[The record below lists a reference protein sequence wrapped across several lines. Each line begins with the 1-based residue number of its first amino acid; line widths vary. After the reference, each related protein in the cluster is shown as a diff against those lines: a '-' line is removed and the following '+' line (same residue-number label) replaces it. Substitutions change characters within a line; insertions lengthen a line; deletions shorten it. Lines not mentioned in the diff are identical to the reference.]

1 MVVGVWRHIPRRWLV
16 GVAGSVDLAVDPIS
30 SLSERWEGSRSQ
42 E

>member
-16 GVAGSVDLAVDPIS
+16 GMAAGVDLAVDPIL
-30 SLSERWEGSRSQ
+30 SLSERWEGSHSQ